1 MEGLVFQVSL
11 LSTGLFFLNG
21 YGASSPKVLLYGLGL
36 LRAFMVPKVLLIIL
50 ISLLDAHLGLISSES
65 SKASLLKVLTFSLL
79 LKKVGNGEDTSFWD
93 DSWLTDSSLKLMYPR
108 LFLLELDKQ
117 VTVASK
123 LRDTSL
129 VSSFR
134 RVPRGGIEEEQLR
147 LLDNS
152 LSHIILPQ
160 ISDRWTWNLE
170 SSGEFSAKSARVFI
184 DDSLLPKANAAT
196 RWIKVV
202 PIKINVFAW
211 RVSLDK
217 LPTRLNLSLR
227 GVDIPSIL
235 CPLCSIT
242 VESSSH
248 LLFSCHLARQLMIKV
263 ARWWDLDFLALNS
276 YEEWLVWFN
285 TIRLS
290 KRLKEILEDTC
301 YVMWWVI

>member
-1 MEGLVFQVSL
+1 MFQVSL

-21 YGASSPKVLLYGLGL
+21 YGASSPKVIFYGLGL

-50 ISLLDAHLGLISSES
+50 ISLLDAHIGLISSES

-79 LKKVGNGEDTSFWD
+79 LKKVGNDENTSFWD

-152 LSHIILPQ
+152 LSHIILP
-160 ISDRWTWNLE
+160 
-170 SSGEFSAKSARVFI
+170 
-184 DDSLLPKANAAT
+184 
-196 RWIKVV
+196 
-202 PIKINVFAW
+202 
-211 RVSLDK
+211 
-217 LPTRLNLSLR
+217 
-227 GVDIPSIL
+227 
-235 CPLCSIT
+235 
-242 VESSSH
+242 
-248 LLFSCHLARQLMIKV
+248 
-263 ARWWDLDFLALNS
+263 
-276 YEEWLVWFN
+276 
-285 TIRLS
+285 
-290 KRLKEILEDTC
+290 
-301 YVMWWVI
+301 